1 MPNIPPPRIRERY
14 VVQTEEI
21 LYNSD
26 EELLSQV
33 ELIKKSAEVDPQ
45 HDALKKVS
53 KSMIKK
59 PPSVVAKNR
68 LREPLPTQQLD
79 DMKRYLFVLFSVKF
93 GRVW

>member
-14 VVQTEEI
+14 VVQTKEI
-21 LYNSD
+21 SDNSD

-33 ELIKKSAEVDPQ
+33 ELIEKSAKVDPQ

-53 KSMIKK
+53 KSLIKK

-68 LREPLPTQQLD
+68 FREPLPSQKLD
-79 DMKRYLFVLFSVKF
+79 DMKRYWFVLFSVKF

>member
-1 MPNIPPPRIRERY
+1 MPNIPPPRIRDRY

-21 LYNSD
+21 SDNFD

-33 ELIKKSAEVDPQ
+33 DLIVQHAEEDPQ
-45 HDALKKVS
+45 HNAPKKVS
-53 KSMIKK
+53 KSLIKK

-68 LREPLPTQQLD
+68 FREPLPTQQLD
-79 DMKRYLFVLFSVKF
+79 DMKRYRFVLFSVKF